1 MALELIFLSSVRSVP
16 SRSSA
21 SSLNF
26 ISLTFWFALYEQ
38 WNAAMSLGFT
48 TDAF

>member
-1 MALELIFLSSVRSVP
+1 MALGLIFLSSVRSVP

-26 ISLTFWFALYEQ
+26 IAPTSWFVLYEQ
-38 WNAAMSLGFT
+38 WNAAMSL
-48 TDAF
+48 